1 MTPVVRTFTA
11 AMLAISLAACGGGDI
26 ADEAPEASQNQG
38 FVVVDDTAAP
48 SPNANQAF
56 VVVDDFART
65 PPGKTH
71 PGTPRTDFVVVD
83 D

>member
-1 MTPVVRTFTA
+1 MKPAVRTFA
-11 AMLAISLAACGGGDI
+11 ATMLAIGLAACGGGDI

-71 PGTPRTDFVVVD
+71 PGAPRTDFVVVD